1 MRYTV
6 HPKKLPRTLPQA
18 TNKSKASKE
27 HRHQKDTT
35 PAKVVKCFFGDRTK
49 EEAKS
54 RSVSVGRKEK
64 KNATISKNRSEC
76 RRFSGPKKKKAGV
89 HYSSPLYK
97 WRQDG
102 EHFHSNRGCKERKK
116 KRLVSIIAS
125 LIRLTHTHTDI
136 YIRTPIGYLLRQEAG
151 FSKSNGVSLLL

>member
-54 RSVSVGRKEK
+54 RSVSVGRKK
-64 KNATISKNRSEC
+64 KRHHQQKPERMPEIFRTSKKRPVCIIHLPFTNGDRMEST
-76 RRFSGPKKKKAGV
+76 FIGIVGV
-89 HYSSPLYK
+89 K
-97 WRQDG
+97 
-102 EHFHSNRGCKERKK
+102 KERKK
-116 KRLVSIIAS
+116 GWLVLLLAS
-125 LIRLTHTHTDI
+125 SVSHTLRYIHTHA
-136 YIRTPIGYLLRQEAG
+136 YW
-151 FSKSNGVSLLL
+151 VST